1 MEKQG
6 SRMKGLLKFIG
17 TLGLL
22 YGVSSGMAARAQET
36 GAREDTTPGRT
47 TQAAVR

>member
-1 MEKQG
+1 
-6 SRMKGLLKFIG
+6 MKGLLKFIG

-36 GAREDTTPGRT
+36 GAREDIFRLIIIY
-47 TQAAVR
+47 RELKE

>member
-1 MEKQG
+1 
-6 SRMKGLLKFIG
+6 MKGLLKFIG

-36 GAREDTTPGRT
+36 GAREDTDQVRT
-47 TQAAVR
+47 RPLWGEGKDGFK